1 MYDIIG
7 NVTDEKN
14 APIVGV
20 LVEDGNK
27 STTTDANG
35 YYEIKTT
42 NKLIKFTKNGF
53 KPQAFNLS
61 VYKDNSSV
69 NNDVKLLSETPQTTL
84 TNDDTKTIT
93 PQKKLNKT
101 LIWSLVGVGVA
112 LVSFVIYKVAKKG
125 K

>member
-14 APIVGV
+14 APINGV

-27 STTTDANG
+27 SNTTDANG
-35 YYEIKTT
+35 YYEIKTA

-61 VYKDNSSV
+61 VYKDNSSI
-69 NNDVKLLSETPQTTL
+69 NNDVKLLSETPQTTI
-84 TNDDTKTIT
+84 TNDENKTIT
-93 PQKKLNKT
+93 SQKSSLSKFLM
-101 LIWSLVGVGVA
+101 WSVGSLVVIVA
-112 LVSFVIYKVAKKG
+112 GILIYKNVKK
-125 K
+125 